1 MGRTH
6 CHVTQLKGTF
16 LNEDLTFHKYQRE
29 EFEASS
35 SSLPLSQQV
44 SLLLVPRFL
53 CSTFKILLQ
62 RKLQSVGLTDGN

>member
-16 LNEDLTFHKYQRE
+16 LNEDLTFHKYQHE

-35 SSLPLSQQV
+35 SS
-44 SLLLVPRFL
+44 VPRASSGFASPAWVSVL
-53 CSTFKILLQ
+53 NLENAETAP
-62 RKLQSVGLTDGN
+62 QSVNPTDGN

>member
-16 LNEDLTFHKYQRE
+16 LNEDLTFHKYQHE

-35 SSLPLSQQV
+35 SFLP
-44 SLLLVPRFL
+44 
-53 CSTFKILLQ
+53 
-62 RKLQSVGLTDGN
+62 